1 MRFDC
6 GVPGSIEPDL
16 TPRDGAFR
24 TRSDDR
30 CREGCVRARRRC
42 GQTVRS
48 PQKSKPK
55 APIMKAPVSQRP
67 IALLVASLSLAMG
80 LTLGMSLSS
89 GAADLPRK
97 GAERLMQLGAP
108 SPVREAS
115 ATRPAS
121 GSHSNCGSCTTV
133 TTARAS
139 ETAKGG
145 EVLQAGGKPT
155 TLVSTHGCDGCSTSI
170 GVTGFGKSRTQTV
183 THGCTKQTLASVSCC
198 K

>member
-1 MRFDC
+1 MWAD
-6 GVPGSIEPDL
+6 GS
-16 TPRDGAFR
+16 
-24 TRSDDR
+24 
-30 CREGCVRARRRC
+30 
-42 GQTVRS
+42 
-48 PQKSKPK
+48 KSAKFK
-55 APIMKAPVSQRP
+55 TESPIMKALVTVRP
-67 IALLVASLSLAMG
+67 IALLVASLSVAMG

-139 ETAKGG
+139 DTAKGG
-145 EVLQAGGKPT
+145 GVLLARGKPT

-170 GVTGFGKSRTQTV
+170 GVTGFGKSKTQTA
-183 THGCTKQTLASVSCC
+183 THGCTKQMLASVSCC